1 MFNDT
6 LNFQIL
12 FALSNNIQEYFK
24 VGFSLVL
31 EIICIKVYLHL
42 NVIAP
47 AYLPVTM
54 HFMRSVAF
62 YDQCGLDWR
71 SVCSIGRPTR
81 SPSWDTLGVPLDQPT
96 FFYFDV
102 STKNGVSTSRDV
114 ASLHWGRPKDNICFS
129 FWNWKFYLCWS
140 YLFIKKRFSHFCP
153 FVFQK
158 ISQLID

>member
-1 MFNDT
+1 M
-6 LNFQIL
+6 IL
-12 FALSNNIQEYFK
+12 IDSDWFWYFSILGYFK
-24 VGFSLVL
+24 VGFSLIL
-31 EIICIKVYLHL
+31 EIICKKVYLHL

-71 SVCSIGRPTR
+71 SVCSIGKPTR

-114 ASLHWGRPKDNICFS
+114 ASLHWGQPKDNIFSRFEIENFICVGHTSLLKSGSAIFVLLCF
-129 FWNWKFYLCWS
+129 
-140 YLFIKKRFSHFCP
+140 KKS
-153 FVFQK
+153 
-158 ISQLID
+158 LN